1 MRYDVMMRSKF
12 AASFVVPVLVIGLAS
27 CADPTK
33 QEQIAVD
40 VLAKIA
46 PVADAEVAQVRRGL
60 PPGAKLLGEQV
71 EAEPGTNL
79 VALQRAV
86 HGARVNT
93 EDLRTSKCTF
103 FSFADASGVIQR
115 SEIDPDNLAQKQI
128 FTVFPALKKA
138 LEPNAAV
145 AEAWGDMEEMRIAKT
160 GPEYQWVVAHAV
172 RDKEGQTKGLFVT
185 GWSLRRFAYHIDQA
199 ARDDLVKAVERERK
213 VKVPLVYVFVVK
225 DGKAYGA
232 PMAPDV
238 NAHAIEGLDLVTKT
252 QNGPFRG
259 HLEVTGRVFG
269 IAAQKAPSLGDSVV
283 LSVMISEV

>member
-1 MRYDVMMRSKF
+1 MRYDLMMRSNS
-12 AASFVVPVLVIGLAS
+12 AASFAVPMLLVSLAS
-27 CADPTK
+27 CAKSAK

-46 PVADAEVAQVRRGL
+46 PLADAEVAQVRRGV
-60 PPGAKLLGEQV
+60 PAGAKLLGEHV
-71 EAEPGTNL
+71 DAEPGTNL
-79 VALQRAV
+79 VALQRV
-86 HGARVNT
+86 VRSARVNT

-103 FSFADASGVIQR
+103 FSFVDPSGVVLR
-115 SEIDPDNLAQKQI
+115 SEIDPDNLAEKQI

-138 LEPNAAV
+138 LEPNAGV
-145 AEAWGDMEEMRIAKT
+145 VEAWGDLEEMRIAKV
-160 GPEYQWVVAHAV
+160 GPEHQWVLAHAV

-199 ARDDLVKAVERERK
+199 ARDELVKTVERERQ
-213 VKVPLVYVFVVK
+213 VKVPLVYVFLVK

-238 NAHAIEGLDLVTKT
+238 NAHAVEELDLLTKT

-259 HLEVTGRVFG
+259 HIEVTGRVFG
-269 IAAQKAPSLGDSVV
+269 IAAQKSPNIGESVV

>member
-1 MRYDVMMRSKF
+1 MMRSNS
-12 AASFVVPVLVIGLAS
+12 AASFVVPMLVPMLVASLAS

-46 PVADAEVAQVRRGL
+46 PIADAEVAQVRRGL
-60 PPGAKLLGEQV
+60 PAGAKLLGEQV
-71 EAEPGTNL
+71 EVEPGTNL
-79 VALQRAV
+79 VALQRV
-86 HGARVNT
+86 VRGARVNT

-103 FSFADASGVIQR
+103 FSFTDTTGIVQR

-138 LEPNAAV
+138 LEPNAGV
-145 AEAWGDMEEMRIAKT
+145 VEAWGDMEEMRIAKV

-199 ARDDLVKAVERERK
+199 ARDDLLKAVERERQ

-238 NAHAIEGLDLVTKT
+238 NARAIEGLDLVTKT

-259 HLEVTGRVFG
+259 HLDMTGRVFG
-269 IAAQKAPSLGDSVV
+269 IAAQKAPTIGESAV
-283 LSVMISEV
+283 LAVMISEL